1 MALASPQVRAICVEA
16 NEFPYLSNQ
25 FRVRGVPHTVI
36 NRKAA
41 FVGALPEPDFVAA
54 VLEGAGV
61 EMTPHPPPPPPRA
74 GGAPAPLPHRG
85 REIPGPSPQGGR
97 EMPGPS
103 TQGGREIP
111 RGPSTEMTN

>member
-1 MALASPQVRAICVEA
+1 MALASPQVRAVCVEA

-61 EMTPHPPPPPPRA
+61 PVDEPRE
-74 GGAPAPLPHRG
+74 APSGPTT
-85 REIPGPSPQGGR
+85 EIAAS
-97 EMPGPS
+97 
-103 TQGGREIP
+103 
-111 RGPSTEMTN
+111 

>member
-1 MALASPQVRAICVEA
+1 MSLANRMALASAQIKAVCVEA

-61 EMTPHPPPPPPRA
+61 RGDEPHEPPSGPTT
-74 GGAPAPLPHRG
+74 
-85 REIPGPSPQGGR
+85 EIAS
-97 EMPGPS
+97 
-103 TQGGREIP
+103 
-111 RGPSTEMTN
+111 

>member
-1 MALASPQVRAICVEA
+1 VSLANRMALASPQIRAVCVEA

-61 EMTPHPPPPPPRA
+61 PVEHAHETPTGPTT
-74 GGAPAPLPHRG
+74 
-85 REIPGPSPQGGR
+85 EIAAS
-97 EMPGPS
+97 
-103 TQGGREIP
+103 
-111 RGPSTEMTN
+111 

>member
-1 MALASPQVRAICVEA
+1 MALASPQIRAVCVEA

-36 NRKAA
+36 NRKAS

-61 EMTPHPPPPPPRA
+61 AVDEPHE
-74 GGAPAPLPHRG
+74 AP
-85 REIPGPSPQGGR
+85 S
-97 EMPGPS
+97 
-103 TQGGREIP
+103 
-111 RGPSTEMTN
+111 GPSTEMTN

>member
-36 NRKAA
+36 NRRAS

-54 VLEGAGV
+54 VLEGAGIPV
-61 EMTPHPPPPPPRA
+61 EDTLHPDPPPKGGGRYPLAVHPPR
-74 GGAPAPLPHRG
+74 
-85 REIPGPSPQGGR
+85 
-97 EMPGPS
+97 
-103 TQGGREIP
+103 
-111 RGPSTEMTN
+111 

>member
-1 MALASPQVRAICVEA
+1 VSLANRMALASPQVRAICVEA

-61 EMTPHPPPPPPRA
+61 PVGEPHE
-74 GGAPAPLPHRG
+74 APSGPTT
-85 REIPGPSPQGGR
+85 EIAAS
-97 EMPGPS
+97 
-103 TQGGREIP
+103 
-111 RGPSTEMTN
+111 

>member
-1 MALASPQVRAICVEA
+1 MSLANRMALASPNIKAVCVEA

-61 EMTPHPPPPPPRA
+61 AVDEPHE
-74 GGAPAPLPHRG
+74 AP
-85 REIPGPSPQGGR
+85 S
-97 EMPGPS
+97 
-103 TQGGREIP
+103 
-111 RGPSTEMTN
+111 GPSTEMTG

>member
-1 MALASPQVRAICVEA
+1 MSLANRMALASPQIRAICVEA

-61 EMTPHPPPPPPRA
+61 PIEEPHEM
-74 GGAPAPLPHRG
+74 L
-85 REIPGPSPQGGR
+85 S
-97 EMPGPS
+97 
-103 TQGGREIP
+103 
-111 RGPSTEMTN
+111 GPSTEIST

>member
-36 NRKAA
+36 NRRAS

-54 VLEGAGV
+54 VLEGAGIPV
-61 EMTPHPPPPPPRA
+61 ENTPHPDPPP
-74 GGAPAPLPHRG
+74 
-85 REIPGPSPQGGR
+85 
-97 EMPGPS
+97 
-103 TQGGREIP
+103 QGGREIP
-111 RGPSTEMTN
+111 ARDPPPDGGREIPARGPSTEIAAS

>member
-1 MALASPQVRAICVEA
+1 VSLANRMALASPQVRAICVEA

-54 VLEGAGV
+54 VLEGAGI
-61 EMTPHPPPPPPRA
+61 ENPHPDPPPQA
-74 GGAPAPLPHRG
+74 GEGVAG
-85 REIPGPSPQGGR
+85 E
-97 EMPGPS
+97 
-103 TQGGREIP
+103 
-111 RGPSTEMTN
+111 TNYSAR